1 MKKWI
6 AAGVAVAGLT
16 VFGGA
21 AIAQNAQEQDPA
33 QQQAPSQQ
41 QEQTRPDGRDGDCP
55 WKNGGGQQDGQQQS
69 SPETEV

>member
-1 MKKWI
+1 MRKWI

-21 AIAQNAQEQDPA
+21 AIAQNTQEQDPA
-33 QQQAPSQQ
+33 QQQA
-41 QEQTRPDGRDGDCP
+41 RPDSRDGDCP
-55 WKNGGGQQDGQQQS
+55 WKYGGGQQDGQQQS

>member
-21 AIAQNAQEQDPA
+21 AIAQNAQQQDPA

-41 QEQTRPDGRDGDCP
+41 QEQTRPDARDGDCP
-55 WKNGGGQQDGQQQS
+55 WKNGGGLQDGQQS
-69 SPETEV
+69 SPEAEV

>member
-21 AIAQNAQEQDPA
+21 AIAQNVQQQDPT
-33 QQQAPSQQ
+33 QQ

-55 WKNGGGQQDGQQQS
+55 WKSGGGLQDGQQS
-69 SPETEV
+69 SPEAEV

>member
-1 MKKWI
+1 MRKWI

-21 AIAQNAQEQDPA
+21 AIAQNVQQQDPA

-41 QEQTRPDGRDGDCP
+41 DQIRPDARDGDCP
-55 WKNGGGQQDGQQQS
+55 WKNGGGQQDEQQS

>member
-1 MKKWI
+1 MRKWI

-21 AIAQNAQEQDPA
+21 AIAQNVQQQDPA
-33 QQQAPSQQ
+33 QQQVPSQQ
-41 QEQTRPDGRDGDCP
+41 DQIRPDGRDGDCP
-55 WKNGGGQQDGQQQS
+55 WKNGGGQQDEQQS

>member
-6 AAGVAVAGLT
+6 AAGIAVAGLT
-16 VFGGA
+16 AFGGA
-21 AIAQNAQEQDPA
+21 AIAQNAQQDPA

-55 WKNGGGQQDGQQQS
+55 WKSGGGQQDGQLQS

>member
-1 MKKWI
+1 MRKWI

-33 QQQAPSQQ
+33 RQGTPSQQ
-41 QEQTRPDGRDGDCP
+41 QEQVRPDSRDGDCP
-55 WKNGGGQQDGQQQS
+55 WKYGGGQQEGQQS

>member
-1 MKKWI
+1 MRKWI

-33 QQQAPSQQ
+33 QQQ
-41 QEQTRPDGRDGDCP
+41 EQARPDSRDGDCP
-55 WKNGGGQQDGQQQS
+55 WKYGGGQQDGQQQS

>member
-1 MKKWI
+1 MRKWI
-6 AAGVAVAGLT
+6 AAGIAVAGLT

-33 QQQAPSQQ
+33 QQQ
-41 QEQTRPDGRDGDCP
+41 EQTRPASRDGDCP

>member
-6 AAGVAVAGLT
+6 AAGVAVVGLT

-21 AIAQNAQEQDPA
+21 AIAQNAQDPA
-33 QQQAPSQQ
+33 QQAPSQQ
-41 QEQTRPDGRDGDCP
+41 QEQTRPDGWNGECP
-55 WKNGGGQQDGQQQS
+55 WKNGGGEQDGQQQS

>member
-21 AIAQNAQEQDPA
+21 AIAQSA

-41 QEQTRPDGRDGDCP
+41 QEQTRPDSRDGDCP
-55 WKNGGGQQDGQQQS
+55 WKYGGGQQDGQQQS

>member
-1 MKKWI
+1 MRKWI

-33 QQQAPSQQ
+33 QQA
-41 QEQTRPDGRDGDCP
+41 RPDSRDGDCP
-55 WKNGGGQQDGQQQS
+55 WKYGGGQQDGQQQS

>member
-1 MKKWI
+1 MRKWI
-6 AAGVAVAGLT
+6 AAGVAVVGLT

-21 AIAQNAQEQDPA
+21 AIAQVAQQQDPA

-41 QEQTRPDGRDGDCP
+41 EQGRPDGRDGDCP
-55 WKNGGGQQDGQQQS
+55 WKNGGGQQEGQQP

>member
-21 AIAQNAQEQDPA
+21 AIAQNAQ
-33 QQQAPSQQ
+33 QQVPSQQ

-55 WKNGGGQQDGQQQS
+55 WKNGGGQQDGQQS

>member
-1 MKKWI
+1 MRKWI
-6 AAGVAVAGLT
+6 AAGVAVAALT

-21 AIAQNAQEQDPA
+21 AIAQNAQQQDPA

-41 QEQTRPDGRDGDCP
+41 QEQARPDGRDGDCP
-55 WKNGGGQQDGQQQS
+55 WKNGGGLQEGQQS